1 MKFQNLLLK
10 QMDGKLE
17 LWNGVS
23 QQLSPAKGWVN
34 LIRTCLGLSSYKL
47 AKLMGVNQARV
58 MKIEKSEQS
67 SAITL
72 KTLERAAEA
81 MNCCV
86 VYGIVPKT
94 TLKNILEKR
103 AKQIAAKRMSH
114 ASYSM
119 GLEAQ
124 SVDKEKN
131 QEQFDELVQ
140 ELLSGSAKKLWD
152 DK

>member
-1 MKFQNLLLK
+1 MEYF
-10 QMDGKLE
+10 DFG
-17 LWNGVS
+17 
-23 QQLSPAKGWVN
+23 VN
-34 LIRTCLGLSSYKL
+34 LSFLLIIIS
-47 AKLMGVNQARV
+47 
-58 MKIEKSEQS
+58 
-67 SAITL
+67 TL
-72 KTLERAAEA
+72 T
-81 MNCCV
+81 CV